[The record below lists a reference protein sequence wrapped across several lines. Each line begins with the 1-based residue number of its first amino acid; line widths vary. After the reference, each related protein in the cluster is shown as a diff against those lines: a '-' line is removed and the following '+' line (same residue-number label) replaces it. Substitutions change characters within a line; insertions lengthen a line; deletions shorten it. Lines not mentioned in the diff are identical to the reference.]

1 MKQMMT
7 AAALLLAAGCTAQ
20 SPNVASRST
29 PSEPAAS
36 ASAPVE
42 AAASAPSL
50 NAFRSSQGLSP
61 LSRSAKLDAVAQAHS
76 RDMQSMNRMTHTG
89 SNGSQMTDRLQRGG
103 YRYRTAAENVA
114 QTGQGMDRV
123 MELWINSPGHRSNM
137 LKTNVTEYGV
147 GRAGDFYTMV
157 LAAPR

>member
-1 MKQMMT
+1 MKKMIT
-7 AAALLLAAGCTAQ
+7 AAALLLAAGCTVQ

-36 ASAPVE
+36 ASASVE
-42 AAASAPSL
+42 AAAAAPSL
-50 NAFRSSQGLSP
+50 NAFRSSRGLRP
-61 LSRSAKLDAVAQAHS
+61 LSRSAKLDAVAQAHA

-89 SNGSQMTDRLQRGG
+89 SNGSQMTDRLQSGG